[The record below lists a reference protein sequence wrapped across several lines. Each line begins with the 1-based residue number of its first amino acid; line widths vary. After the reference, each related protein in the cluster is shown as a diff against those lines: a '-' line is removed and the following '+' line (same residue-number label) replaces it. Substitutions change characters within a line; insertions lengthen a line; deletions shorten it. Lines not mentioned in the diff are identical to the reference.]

1 MHDRIELMGT
11 EQPVQQP
18 GIAQVAVDQLTAGYQ
33 FPISGRQVVQDDH
46 IAADVEQLSNH
57 VRTDIPGST
66 DDQNGFVWIW
76 HGFEFI
82 GFIGFIEFIGFV
94 VVVK

>member
-1 MHDRIELMGT
+1 
-11 EQPVQQP
+11 
-18 GIAQVAVDQLTAGYQ
+18 VDQLTAGYQ

-66 DDQNGFVWIW
+66 DDQNGSIWIW
-76 HGFEFI
+76 HGF
-82 GFIGFIEFIGFV
+82 GFV
-94 VVVK
+94 EFVGLIAYFDSTVAGTLTQPIKPI